1 MGNYNRML
9 PGGDLERIGAG
20 NRDSLVELI
29 ELRALLPPYY
39 TPEQQGAMAWEA
51 GDFDAARFA
60 FGVADKI
67 EELKRLAL

>member
-20 NRDSLVELI
+20 NWDLMDKIIKV
-29 ELRALLPPYY
+29 RALLPPFF

-67 EELKRLAL
+67 AELKKLAL